1 MAGVDLALAVGEGQS
16 GGKEIMNEGE
26 KSRLME
32 IALFLSRFL
41 FFPSRDRGICFLH
54 HEFP

>member
-1 MAGVDLALAVGEGQS
+1 MAGVDLAFAVGEGQS
-16 GGKEIMNEGE
+16 SGKEIRKEGE

-32 IALFLSRFL
+32 IAQFLSL
-41 FFPSRDRGICFLH
+41 LSRVRGICFLH